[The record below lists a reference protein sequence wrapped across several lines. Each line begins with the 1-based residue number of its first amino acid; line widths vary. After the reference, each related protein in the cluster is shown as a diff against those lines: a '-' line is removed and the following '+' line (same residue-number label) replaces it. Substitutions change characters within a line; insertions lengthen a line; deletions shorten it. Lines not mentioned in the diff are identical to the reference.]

1 MPFRLIIICC
11 LLPFSRL
18 FAQETVRAFFDSSEV
33 ETGEA
38 FQLHVITENKPATI
52 DLSAWDSLLPQSQ
65 IIKRSE
71 WYNTGQIW
79 QMDITYIAFDPAQLS
94 LPPITIRF
102 RDGSGALSNPTQLT
116 IVATPVPST
125 DLNDMADIKNIH
137 KEEEN
142 WTDKIWIAWV
152 LGGLLIIG
160 LLIFWLTRRKKK
172 PAPLTRIQTNFYRET
187 ALEKLN
193 QLEKQELWQ
202 NGRIKD
208 YYAGISYIVREF
220 IGAHFRV
227 KALESTTEEMTTL
240 IGRMNISDELKQAMI
255 TLLTNADLAKFAKG
269 LPETSYHPV
278 AMADARR
285 FISNFQPLHS
295 QQH

>member
-1 MPFRLIIICC
+1 MPFRLLILFCT
-11 LLPFSRL
+11 LSFSRL
-18 FAQETVRAFFDSSEV
+18 FAQEPVRAFFDSAEV

-38 FQLHVITENKPATI
+38 FQLHVITENKPDTI
-52 DLSAWDSLLPQSQ
+52 DFSAWDTLLPQNQ
-65 IIKRSE
+65 IIKRTG
-71 WYNTGQIW
+71 WYNTGQMW
-79 QMDITYIAFDPAQLS
+79 QSDFTFIAFDPAQLT
-94 LPPITIRF
+94 LPPIAVRF
-102 RDGSGALSNPTQLT
+102 RGGSGLLSNPTQIT

-125 DLNDMADIKNIH
+125 DLNDMADIKDIH
-137 KEEEN
+137 KEEED
-142 WTDKIWIAWV
+142 WRDKIWIAWI
-152 LGGLLIIG
+152 LGGLLVIG

-172 PAPLTRIQTNFYRET
+172 PAPAPRINTNFYRET
-187 ALEKLN
+187 ALQKLN

-208 YYAGISYIVREF
+208 YYASISFIIREY

-227 KALESTTEEMTTL
+227 KALESTTEEMTAL
-240 IGRMNISDELKQAMI
+240 IRRMKMSDELKQAMI

-285 FISNFQPLHS
+285 FISNFQ
-295 QQH
+295 QR